1 MTGKI
6 SNGWPKKV
14 ISKRLAVRSKSAAR
28 LEHAKFVDPRSK
40 QEIALFNRYKH
51 LFRSD
56 VNYSVV
62 MAQIKEIAADKI
74 KSKAKRG

>member
-1 MTGKI
+1 MPAKI
-6 SNGWPKKV
+6 STGWPKKV

-28 LEHAKFVDPRSK
+28 LEGAKFVDPRSK

-51 LFRSD
+51 LFELD

-62 MAQIKEIAADKI
+62 MAQIREIVSGKN
-74 KSKAKRG
+74 KSKTKRG